1 MEALKA
7 WENLISSPYD
17 QKLNTKYKIIRKF
30 GIWHTISSIKHQN
43 MFSNLNFQQLPS
55 KNNSYW

>member
-17 QKLNTKYKIIRKF
+17 QKLNTKYKMLF
-30 GIWHTISSIKHQN
+30 ENTIMMGKDVS
-43 MFSNLNFQQLPS
+43 
-55 KNNSYW
+55 